1 LILDAPEYGRIN
13 FSESVNLSGGDI
25 GSYVS
30 VSFNRIEIDTVGLP
44 ALDGVATLRLY
55 NLTFSNPRI
64 LRDDVICPISICSEV
79 DYTGGTFEFNVT
91 GFSVYS
97 TEETPVSAGTVN
109 PNTGGSV
116 TTTPSGV
123 SGATGL
129 KAEPESFNIKKTVWI
144 FDRRKIALSNL
155 GSGELEV
162 EVEVVGL
169 EDIIS
174 FDDDKFVMGAREERE
189 FVFDVDVPEKPG
201 IYVGKLI
208 FKSASDE
215 LIVPFILNAG
225 SEKSLFDIGVDIPD
239 EYRHIDEGDKLK
251 AQITLLQAAL
261 QEQMDVTLDYVIKDY
276 DGGIYLKESET
287 VAVFEQK
294 SYLKEFQVQDF
305 EKGTYVLGAT
315 VTYSGGVAT
324 ASSQFTV
331 EKASLIS
338 GEVDYMMVGILVVL
352 VAVFVFLVILI
363 TRYKKGL
370 LKRKRKRGKNGK

>member
-1 LILDAPEYGRIN
+1 
-13 FSESVNLSGGDI
+13 
-25 GSYVS
+25 
-30 VSFNRIEIDTVGLP
+30 
-44 ALDGVATLRLY
+44 
-55 NLTFSNPRI
+55 
-64 LRDDVICPISICSEV
+64 
-79 DYTGGTFEFNVT
+79 
-91 GFSVYS
+91 
-97 TEETPVSAGTVN
+97 
-109 PNTGGSV
+109 
-116 TTTPSGV
+116 
-123 SGATGL
+123 
-129 KAEPESFNIKKTVWI
+129 VWI